1 MENTDGTE
9 CDAPKQPKAD
19 ALRAL
24 CRSARSTKAPPPP
37 ASRSRSGRSQSP
49 PPRRARRERPVDSGQ
64 ASTPATAPPRP
75 APLDTRR
82 AAGDVGTVRPPSEPA
97 RGRDPTPR
105 ALPSGGIAEFRVP
118 EQNAAAASW
127 VPQHPKR
134 FTRASPRRSPRGHI
148 GSPPAA
154 PRKKKRSAENTGPE
168 RSRSRARS
176 RRSAAPSPAGRG
188 LMAAFVQGNSLQCL
202 EPREGDP
209 EPAAGEAAAA
219 PPPAADATE
228 TASPPVVGAADDPSD
243 DVDEQARRAGLLLE
257 TPEERAAAARRS
269 RSPKASRRTVLP
281 IRGQRGP
288 SRPPRT
294 RLSGRTSKLLRMPRQ
309 GPRIASGAW
318 MASAWWMT
326 TASLFWEYR

>member
-1 MENTDGTE
+1 MAAPRAPSVDAVPDARTAGAEKPPTRGRPRQRARRDKEGVMEDPDGTE

-24 CRSARSTKAPPPP
+24 CRSARSTKAPPPPP

-82 AAGDVGTVRPPSEPA
+82 AAEDVGAVRPPSDPA

-134 FTRASPRRSPRGHI
+134 FTRASPRRSPRAHP
-148 GSPPAA
+148 GSAPAA

-168 RSRSRARS
+168 RTRSRARS
-176 RRSAAPSPAGRG
+176 RRSAAPSPTGRG
-188 LMAAFVQGNSLQCL
+188 LMAAFVQGNSLRCL

-209 EPAAGEAAAA
+209 EPAAGDAAAA
-219 PPPAADATE
+219 PP
-228 TASPPVVGAADDPSD
+228 
-243 DVDEQARRAGLLLE
+243 
-257 TPEERAAAARRS
+257 
-269 RSPKASRRTVLP
+269 
-281 IRGQRGP
+281 
-288 SRPPRT
+288 
-294 RLSGRTSKLLRMPRQ
+294 
-309 GPRIASGAW
+309 
-318 MASAWWMT
+318 
-326 TASLFWEYR
+326 

>member
-24 CRSARSTKAPPPP
+24 CQSARSTKAPPPP

-134 FTRASPRRSPRGHI
+134 FTRASPRRSPRGHP

-176 RRSAAPSPAGRG
+176 RRSAAPSPTGRG
-188 LMAAFVQGNSLQCL
+188 LMAAFVQGNSLRCL

-209 EPAAGEAAAA
+209 EPAAGNAAAA

-228 TASPPVVGAADDPSD
+228 TAPPPVVGAADDPSD
-243 DVDEQARRAGLLLE
+243 DADERARRAGLLLE

-269 RSPKASRRTVLP
+269 RSPRRAAGVGPSVYWLCWNVRYRT
-281 IRGQRGP
+281 RRRGP
-288 SRPPRT
+288 RSPAGSR
-294 RLSGRTSKLLRMPRQ
+294 GTS
-309 GPRIASGAW
+309 
-318 MASAWWMT
+318 
-326 TASLFWEYR
+326 